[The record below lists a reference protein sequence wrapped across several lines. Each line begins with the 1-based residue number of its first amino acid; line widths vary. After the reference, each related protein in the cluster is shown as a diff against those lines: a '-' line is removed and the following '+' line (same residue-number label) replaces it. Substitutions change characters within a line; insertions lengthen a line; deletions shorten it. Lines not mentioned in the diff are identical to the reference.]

1 MALTKIRGNQ
11 ISTATNATVDAL
23 AFLDGESTLTIP
35 VGNTAQRPGTATGTT
50 VTVGTMRYNSEL
62 NNGGGQAEI
71 YVANDGTGSAGWTAV
86 GGGGASLGRGG
97 VIRSNADYIDENI
110 SIDPSLDDKFKNAFT
125 RGPLEIRDTY
135 TVEVANGADWEIW
148 GGEPEDPVPGT
159 ILQYYHAQTPAT
171 RQTIETQN
179 LSDVGS
185 RINGLSITFTPTR
198 STSKIVV
205 TASISHSIAHV
216 RSFGFQKD
224 GAILQTGLNSGGN
237 SSNTPYAVKTLYTTI
252 DNTDETLTNVALSY
266 ELGSSDFTPGV
277 EMTIQAC
284 ATASWAGS
292 IRTLYI
298 NDRNSSG
305 GSQDMRSISTM
316 TIMEIMGE

>member
-23 AFLDGESTLTIP
+23 AFLDGESSLVIP
-35 VGNTAQRPGTATGTT
+35 VGTTAQRPGTATGTT

-62 NNGGGQAEI
+62 NNNGGQAEI

-148 GGEPEDPVPGT
+148 GGEPDDPVVGS
-159 ILQYYHAQTPAT
+159 LLGMGYAQTPAT
-171 RQTIETQN
+171 RYTITCQD
-179 LSDVGS
+179 LSDTNSTIPSMAV
-185 RINGLSITFTPTR
+185 TYTPTR
-198 STSKIVV
+198 STSRIII
-205 TASISHSIAHV
+205 TASISHNMHHV
-216 RSFGFQKD
+216 YSFGIKRN
-224 GAILQTGLNSGGN
+224 G
-237 SSNTPYAVKTLYTTI
+237 TL
-252 DNTDETLTNVALSY
+252 LTNGVSGNTNTSSGSVHTGYRGHDDENRHTSDTFSFEDTTFTAGISY
-266 ELGSSDFTPGV
+266 TYE
-277 EMTIQAC
+277 IA
-284 ATASWAGS
+284 ATASWNGS
-292 IRTLYI
+292 IRDLYI
-298 NDRNSSG
+298 NDRDSG
-305 GSQDMRSISTM
+305 DMRSISSM
-316 TIMEIMGE
+316 HVYEIMGE